1 MKGTGPERQ
10 VGAAASAS
18 GSELLAATPASQ
30 TAASRRSV
38 PRGPNPAAVI
48 RALAPTVADW
58 MPGQQRASN
67 VPAPFVVHGRS
78 DLVSPASAPSLQGG
92 VQVRASSSPPPSLPV
107 EASAPQ
113 GFRMRHDA
121 PVSAVVERPAPAAPA
136 AEGSSPELPPTERS
150 DESLAAVGLKP
161 GDLVDRTYRIEKTL
175 GVGGMGVVA
184 LAHDERLDRRVA
196 IKLIKP
202 ELFAFPDMRTFFDN
216 EARAMARV
224 SHPNVVHVYAFG
236 EHGAVP
242 YFVMEYVEG
251 KTVEH
256 WLRARP
262 EGVVPDL
269 DEAVRILDQACL
281 GVEAIHASHTVHR
294 DIKPSNLLLE
304 PNGRVR
310 VGDLGVARILESESS
325 NVVVGSALYMAPE
338 AALAEEEA
346 SELAARR
353 DIYALGCLAY
363 ELFTG
368 RPPFVGATDM
378 NVLSQHVLQE
388 PAPPS
393 AHRPDLPPGYDEILL
408 RALAKDPHKRY
419 PTVGAFR
426 RALLAEHSGTRE
438 PERILIADDDP
449 DWREIISSSLTSRF
463 PHAQIDEVGDGVAA
477 LSAFESQLYSV
488 VLVDLEMPEMDGARL
503 TAALRSLDASQ
514 RTPIIVLT
522 AAGGPKEWQR
532 LSAIGADAFLVK
544 PVNADDVELLIRRT
558 LRSRHTAPPSQ
569 SEARLPAAPPPPPSN
584 RDYIVPPSSK

>member
-1 MKGTGPERQ
+1 MKGTLPEGRAAHAAKTSESQLLAETASSRPER
-10 VGAAASAS
+10 AP
-18 GSELLAATPASQ
+18 AATPERIA
-30 TAASRRSV
+30 
-38 PRGPNPAAVI
+38 PRAPHPAAVI
-48 RALAPTVADW
+48 RALAPTVAEW
-58 MPGQQRASN
+58 MPTE
-67 VPAPFVVHGRS
+67 
-78 DLVSPASAPSLQGG
+78 
-92 VQVRASSSPPPSLPV
+92 ASSPSSHEHKPEGSRFV
-107 EASAPQ
+107 RP
-113 GFRMRHDA
+113 DP
-121 PVSAVVERPAPAAPA
+121 PVSAVVER
-136 AEGSSPELPPTERS
+136 GV

-161 GDLVDRTYRIEKTL
+161 GDVVDRTYRIERTL

-202 ELFAFPDMRTFFDN
+202 ELFAFPEMRTFFDN

-236 EHGAVP
+236 EHGTVP

-251 KTVEH
+251 RTVEH
-256 WLRARP
+256 WLRSRP
-262 EGVVPDL
+262 AGSPPDL

-281 GVEAIHASHTVHR
+281 GVEAIHESHTVHR

-304 PNGRVR
+304 DNGRVR
-310 VGDLGVARILESESS
+310 VGDLGVARILESVESA

-338 AALAEEEA
+338 AALAEEDG
-346 SELAARR
+346 SDLAARR

-368 RPPFVGATDM
+368 RPPFLGATDM
-378 NVLSQHVLQE
+378 NVLSQHVLQD

-393 AHRPDLPPGYDEILL
+393 TYRPDLPPGYDEILL
-408 RALAKDPHKRY
+408 RALAKDPHRRY
-419 PTVGAFR
+419 TSVGAFR

-449 DWREIISSSLTSRF
+449 DWRTIIGDSLRTRF
-463 PHAQIDEVGDGVAA
+463 PHAQIDQVGDGMEA
-477 LSAFESQLYSV
+477 LAAFESQPYSV
-488 VLVDLEMPEMDGARL
+488 VLIDLEMPEIDGAKL
-503 TAALRSLDASQ
+503 TLLLRSLDASQ

-522 AAGGPKEWQR
+522 AAGGPREWQR

-558 LRSRHTAPPSQ
+558 LRSRHSGPTSQ
-569 SEARLPAAPPPPPSN
+569 GEIPTSIPPPKSTPPRST
-584 RDYIVPPSSK
+584 PPKSGG

>member
-1 MKGTGPERQ
+1 MKGTGPEGRT
-10 VGAAASAS
+10 VGAAKSS
-18 GSELLAATPASQ
+18 GSQLLAETPSSRPPPAQ
-30 TAASRRSV
+30 PAAANRIV
-38 PRGPNPAAVI
+38 PKAPHPAAVI
-48 RALAPTVADW
+48 RALAPTVAEW
-58 MPGQQRASN
+58 MAT
-67 VPAPFVVHGRS
+67 
-78 DLVSPASAPSLQGG
+78 DASAA
-92 VQVRASSSPPPSLPV
+92 ASSH
-107 EASAPQ
+107 EAAKAARPEP
-113 GFRMRHDA
+113 
-121 PVSAVVERPAPAAPA
+121 PVSAVVERAH
-136 AEGSSPELPPTERS
+136 
-150 DESLAAVGLKP
+150 DESLASVGLKP
-161 GDLVDRTYRIEKTL
+161 GDVVDRTYRIERTL

-202 ELFAFPDMRTFFDN
+202 ELFAFPEMRTFFDN

-236 EHGAVP
+236 EHGSVP

-251 KTVEH
+251 RTVEH
-256 WLRARP
+256 WLRSRP
-262 EGVVPDL
+262 ADTPPDI

-304 PNGRVR
+304 DSGRVR
-310 VGDLGVARILESESS
+310 VGDLGVARILESVESA

-338 AALAEEEA
+338 AALAEEESA
-346 SELAARR
+346 DLADRR

-368 RPPFVGATDM
+368 RPPFLGATDM
-378 NVLSQHVLQE
+378 NVLSQHVLQD

-393 AHRPDLPPGYDEILL
+393 THRPDLPPGYDEIIL
-408 RALAKDPHKRY
+408 RALAKDPHRRY
-419 PTVGAFR
+419 ASVGAFR

-449 DWREIISSSLTSRF
+449 DWRTIIGESLRTRF
-463 PHAQIDEVGDGVAA
+463 PHAQIDQVGDGVEA
-477 LSAFESQLYSV
+477 LEAFESQPYSV
-488 VLVDLEMPEMDGARL
+488 VLVDLEMPEIDGAKL
-503 TAALRSLDASQ
+503 TLLLRSLDASQ

-522 AAGGPKEWQR
+522 AAGGPREWQR

-558 LRSRHTAPPSQ
+558 LRSRHSAPPSQ
-569 SEARLPAAPPPPPSN
+569 GEIPVSIRGADSKQRPPTSQKPPPAEDPEAVESTIETTPVDLGP
-584 RDYIVPPSSK
+584 RK

>member
-1 MKGTGPERQ
+1 MKGTRPERHA
-10 VGAAASAS
+10 VIAAKTS
-18 GSELLAATPASQ
+18 GSQQLAETPD
-30 TAASRRSV
+30 SRPSPTPGFV
-38 PRGPNPAAVI
+38 APRVVPAAPHPAAMI

-58 MPGQQRASN
+58 TPGDDEPTPRPQA
-67 VPAPFVVHGRS
+67 HG
-78 DLVSPASAPSLQGG
+78 SAPTERAALDG
-92 VQVRASSSPPPSLPV
+92 VTVRRDP
-107 EASAPQ
+107 
-113 GFRMRHDA
+113 
-121 PVSAVVERPAPAAPA
+121 PVSAVVQRGEHV
-136 AEGSSPELPPTERS
+136 

-161 GDLVDRTYRIEKTL
+161 GDVVDRTYRIERTL

-202 ELFAFPDMRTFFDN
+202 ELFAFPEMRTFFDN

-236 EHGAVP
+236 EHGSVP

-251 KTVEH
+251 RTVEH

-262 EGVVPDL
+262 ADTPTDL
-269 DEAVRILDQACL
+269 DEAMRILDQACL
-281 GVEAIHASHTVHR
+281 GVEAIHQSATVHR

-304 PNGRVR
+304 PGGRVR
-310 VGDLGVARILESESS
+310 VGDLGVARILEAAESG

-338 AALAEEEA
+338 AALAEDEA
-346 SELAARR
+346 NDLADRR

-368 RPPFVGATDM
+368 RPPFLGATDM
-378 NVLSQHVLQE
+378 NVLSQHVLQD
-388 PAPPS
+388 PAPPT
-393 AHRPDLPPGYDEILL
+393 AHRPDLPPGYDEIIL
-408 RALAKDPHKRY
+408 RALAKDPRRRY
-419 PTVGAFR
+419 ASVGAFR

-449 DWREIISSSLTSRF
+449 DWREIIGTSLAERF
-463 PHAQIDEVGDGVAA
+463 PHAQIDLVGDGVEA
-477 LSAFESQLYSV
+477 LEAFESQPYSV
-488 VLVDLEMPEMDGARL
+488 VLVDLEMPEIDGAKL
-503 TAALRSLDASQ
+503 TLLLRSLDASQ

-558 LRSRHTAPPSQ
+558 LRSRHSGPSSQ
-569 SEARLPAAPPPPPSN
+569 RDMRAAPAAPPTDN
-584 RDYIVPPSSK
+584 KE